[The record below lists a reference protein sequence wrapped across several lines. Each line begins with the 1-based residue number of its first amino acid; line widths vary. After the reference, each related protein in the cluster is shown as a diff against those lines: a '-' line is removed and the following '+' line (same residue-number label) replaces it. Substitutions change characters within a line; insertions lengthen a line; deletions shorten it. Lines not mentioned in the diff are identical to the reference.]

1 MSTIIRLEI
10 KNLAETIF
18 EQTESLMQIEGELP
32 QIEIDILK
40 DNLKKM
46 YEALMVANKRDK
58 VRITETTIHTPAT
71 RVLDSEFKMEEITQ
85 RVEDSMEVVVSDI
98 LNQDN
103 RGFEMVEKQSPV
115 YSNDI
120 PAENFQEVQV
130 ASSIIIESAQ
140 EELVQENAAEA
151 VPLTSINNNPM
162 INFVAIEEPDLNLFA
177 DIKPLAVEIAKPIS
191 ITTPSA
197 DVLKGKAIDS
207 LRKAIGINDKFQF
220 INELFEGNMAY
231 YNKSIESLDLAG
243 NKTAADEIIHQLEN
257 ELQWDIGENSYLQF
271 LNYISR
277 RYNS

>member
-10 KNLAETIF
+10 KNLAETIS

-46 YEALMVANKRDK
+46 YEALMVANKKEK
-58 VRITETTIHTPAT
+58 VRTIDTPVHTTAT

-85 RVEDSMEVVVSDI
+85 TVENSMVDVVSDI

-103 RGFEMVEKQSPV
+103 RGFEMVEKQSPTFINEAPV
-115 YSNDI
+115 
-120 PAENFQEVQV
+120 ETFQEVQI

-140 EELVQENAAEA
+140 EELTQDNKTDEL
-151 VPLTSINNNPM
+151 PLSSVNNNPM
-162 INFVAIEEPDLNLFA
+162 ITFVAVEEPDLNLFA
-177 DIKPLAVEIAKPIS
+177 EIKPAVEEIAKPITAS
-191 ITTPSA
+191 TPA
-197 DVLKGKAIDS
+197 LDVLKGKAIES

-220 INELFEGNMAY
+220 INELFEGNMAH
-231 YNKSIESLDLAG
+231 YNRTIEAIDLAG
-243 NKTAADEIIHQLEN
+243 NKAFAMEIVNNLKS
-257 ELQWDIGENSYLQF
+257 ELQWDIEENSYVQF

-277 RYNS
+277 RYQS